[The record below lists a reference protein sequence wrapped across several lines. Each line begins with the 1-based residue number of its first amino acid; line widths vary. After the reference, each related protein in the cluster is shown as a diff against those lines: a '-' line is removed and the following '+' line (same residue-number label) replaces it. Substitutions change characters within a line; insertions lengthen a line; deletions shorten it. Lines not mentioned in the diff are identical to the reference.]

1 MPPSGGKGTEGCKC
15 KPSILDKIL
24 CALAELDLDP
34 HANPNIDFKMKNQ
47 GTEWEWTKK
56 RIGDGT
62 RVTVK
67 VMPEPPNLPKPD
79 SRDTMKN
86 LQDGGFGG
94 DMIRKSVKDD
104 NSEKQLNDQK
114 AEVGND
120 GDTPNK
126 APSLPPGV
134 TIKKGKCSIEDKLVD
149 AAKCFAAKVTAPVC
163 ASCSQS
169 CSCTSVLNDAGSD
182 GNDLFD
188 ELEHMGKKVGKQLAE
203 EKVDEEAH
211 QHMQQLI
218 HEGEQQMNA
227 INKGLKHADDAE
239 KIEAAAQKAKIM
251 AEQQVQLVKD
261 QVKMEEAKIGSN
273 TRPRKENSEA

>member
-1 MPPSGGKGTEGCKC
+1 
-15 KPSILDKIL
+15 
-24 CALAELDLDP
+24 
-34 HANPNIDFKMKNQ
+34 
-47 GTEWEWTKK
+47 
-56 RIGDGT
+56 
-62 RVTVK
+62 
-67 VMPEPPNLPKPD
+67 
-79 SRDTMKN
+79 
-86 LQDGGFGG
+86 
-94 DMIRKSVKDD
+94 MIRKSVKDD

-203 EKVDEEAH
+203 
-211 QHMQQLI
+211 
-218 HEGEQQMNA
+218 
-227 INKGLKHADDAE
+227 
-239 KIEAAAQKAKIM
+239 KIEAAAQKSKIM

-273 TRPRKENSEA
+273 IEGLEKKIAKHESLG